1 MLPCAVPE
9 PELRGAMQIYLPIA
23 EVSVNAF
30 LLLGLGG
37 IVGILSGM
45 FGVGGGFLMTPLLFF
60 IGIPPA
66 VAVATEANQIV
77 ASSFSGVLAH
87 VRRKTVDFRM
97 GTVLLVGG
105 LVGAALGVVL
115 FNYLKS
121 LGQVD
126 TLVRLCYVVFL
137 GIIGSMM
144 FVESLRAIRKARAG
158 GPPAKRKKHNWI
170 HKLPFKMR
178 FRTSGLYI
186 SVIPPVLVGVCVGIL
201 AAIMGVGG
209 GFIMVPAMI
218 YLLGMPTK
226 VVVGTSLFQIIFVT
240 GFTTLLH
247 ATTNYTVDV
256 ALAVLLL
263 IGGVV
268 GAQIGTSLG
277 TRLKAEQLRILLSM
291 MVLAV
296 CIKLALDLLIMP
308 SELYSIG
315 NLAGH

>member
-1 MLPCAVPE
+1 ML
-9 PELRGAMQIYLPIA
+9 IYLPIA

-87 VRRKTVDFRM
+87 LRRKTVDIKM
-97 GTVLLVGG
+97 GLVLQAGG
-105 LVGAALGVVL
+105 LVGSGLGIFV

-121 LGQVD
+121 MGQVD
-126 TLVRLCYVVFL
+126 LLVKIFYVVFL
-137 GIIGSMM
+137 GAIGGLM
-144 FVESLRAIRKARAG
+144 FIESINTLRRTSTGRAA
-158 GPPAKRKKHNWI
+158 PKRRKHNWV
-170 HKLPFKMR
+170 HNLPFKMK
-178 FRTSGLYI
+178 FRVSGLYI
-186 SVIPPVLVGVCVGIL
+186 SVIPPLLVGMVVGVL

-240 GFTTLLH
+240 AFTTMLH
-247 ATTNYTVDV
+247 ATTNHTVDI
-256 ALAVLLL
+256 ALALLLL
-263 IGGVV
+263 IGGVI
-268 GAQIGTSLG
+268 GAQIGTRIG
-277 TRLKAEQLRILLSM
+277 VKLKAEQLRILLAV
-291 MVLAV
+291 MVLGV
-296 CIKLALDLLIMP
+296 CVKLSFDLLLTP
-308 SELYSIG
+308 SELFVLG
-315 NLAGH
+315 TAGGH

>member
-1 MLPCAVPE
+1 M
-9 PELRGAMQIYLPIA
+9 MIYLPIA
-23 EVSVNAF
+23 EVSVNAL

-37 IVGILSGM
+37 AVGVLSGM

-87 VRRKTVDFRM
+87 LRRKTVDLRM
-97 GTVLLVGG
+97 GTVLLIGG
-105 LVGAALGVVL
+105 LVGAGLGIVV
-115 FNYLKS
+115 FNWLKD

-126 TLVRLCYVVFL
+126 LLVRLCYVLFL
-137 GIIGSMM
+137 GIIGALM
-144 FVESLRAIRKARAG
+144 FVESLRALRKARSGSA
-158 GPPAKRKKHNWI
+158 PKRTKRNWI
-170 HKLPFKMR
+170 HGLPFKMR

-186 SVIPPVLVGVCVGIL
+186 SVIPPLLVGVVVGIL

-240 GFTTLLH
+240 AFTTLLH
-247 ATTNYTVDV
+247 ATTNFTVDV
-256 ALAVLLL
+256 ILAVLLL
-263 IGGVV
+263 IGGVI
-268 GAQIGTSLG
+268 GAQFGAMLG
-277 TRLKAEQLRILLSM
+277 ARLRAEQLRILLAI

-296 CIKLALDLLIMP
+296 CGKLALDLLLQP
-308 SELYSIG
+308 AELYSLG
-315 NLAGH
+315 AAGH

>member
-1 MLPCAVPE
+1 
-9 PELRGAMQIYLPIA
+9 MQVYLPIA

-37 IVGILSGM
+37 LVGVLSGM

-87 VRRKTVDFRM
+87 LRRKTVDLKM

-105 LVGAALGVVL
+105 LIGAALGVAV

-126 TLVRLCYVVFL
+126 LLVKLCYVVFL
-137 GIIGSMM
+137 GVIGSLM
-144 FVESLRAIRKARAG
+144 FVESLNAIRKTRSGAA
-158 GPPAKRKKHNWI
+158 PKRKKHNWI
-170 HKLPFKMR
+170 HGLPFKMR

-186 SVIPPVLVGVCVGIL
+186 SVIPPVIVGILVGIL

-247 ATTNYTVDV
+247 ATTNYTVDMV
-256 ALAVLLL
+256 LAVLLL

-268 GAQIGTSLG
+268 GAQIGTVIG
-277 TRLKAEQLRILLSM
+277 AKLKAEQLRILLAL

-296 CIKLALDLLIMP
+296 CGKLALDLLIQP
-308 SELYSIG
+308 SELFSIG
-315 NLAGH
+315 TAGGH

>member
-1 MLPCAVPE
+1 
-9 PELRGAMQIYLPIA
+9 MQIYLPIA

-37 IVGILSGM
+37 IVGVLSGM

-87 VRRKTVDFRM
+87 LRRQTVDLKM

-105 LVGAALGVVL
+105 LVGAALGVQL
-115 FNYLKS
+115 FNALKAA
-121 LGQVD
+121 GQVD
-126 TLVRLCYVVFL
+126 LLVKLCYVVFL
-137 GIIGSMM
+137 GIIGSLM
-144 FVESLRAIRKARAG
+144 FVESLRAIRRAKIQG
-158 GPPAKRKKHNWI
+158 RATLRKKHNWI
-170 HKLPFKMR
+170 HALPFKMK

-186 SVIPPVLVGVCVGIL
+186 SVIPPIVVGLFVGVL

-226 VVVGTSLFQIIFVT
+226 VVIGTSLFQIIFVT
-240 GFTTLLH
+240 GFTTLMH
-247 ATTNYTVDV
+247 ATTNFTVDML
-256 ALAVLLL
+256 LAVLLL
-263 IGGVV
+263 VGGVI
-268 GAQIGTSLG
+268 GAQIGTRIGVDESRTAAHSAG
-277 TRLKAEQLRILLSM
+277 DHGAGGLRQAGGGPAAAT
-291 MVLAV
+291 VR
-296 CIKLALDLLIMP
+296 AL
-308 SELYSIG
+308 
-315 NLAGH
+315 